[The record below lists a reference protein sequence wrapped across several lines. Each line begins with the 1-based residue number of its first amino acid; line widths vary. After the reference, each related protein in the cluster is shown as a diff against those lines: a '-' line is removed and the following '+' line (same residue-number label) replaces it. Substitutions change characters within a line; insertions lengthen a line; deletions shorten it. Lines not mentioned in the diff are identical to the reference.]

1 MRAPSVAP
9 PPAHPTAHP
18 STQHLESPPK
28 PCHSLP
34 PPPKAIPRFHTRVHG
49 YVSVGKEWG
58 GAHRRA
64 RTLCG
69 TPSRP
74 PHRAC
79 VQTAP
84 PLPCTPPQ
92 RCWVVGHCTGRPG
105 IAGSIA
111 TAGSQAGADP
121 PAASGPLPPAR
132 RTAHACRLPQHH
144 PALPLSEAGWV
155 GHCTGSPSIVGSKPP
170 AACCSPTAT
179 PLGGLAP
186 ARRRPAARHPQLCGP

>member
-1 MRAPSVAP
+1 MPQHHPALLISESGWLVHSTSIPGIAGSIATAGSP
-9 PPAHPTAHP
+9 AGAAAADPPAASGP
-18 STQHLESPPK
+18 
-28 PCHSLP
+28 LP
-34 PPPKAIPRFHTRVHG
+34 PALR
-49 YVSVGKEWG
+49 S
-58 GAHRRA
+58 AHARRLPYHYPA
-64 RTLCG
+64 L
-69 TPSRP
+69 
-74 PHRAC
+74 
-79 VQTAP
+79 
-84 PLPCTPPQ
+84 PLSEAG
-92 RCWVVGHCTGRPG
+92 WVGHCTGRPG

-111 TAGSQAGADP
+111 TAGSPAGAAAADP

-132 RTAHACRLPQHH
+132 RTAHAHRLPQHH